1 MPDRFDYARRLLER
15 AEECR
20 AIAQLID
27 EPALHQA
34 YLKLADSYL
43 AVARDE
49 EIVSRAAELLRNSV
63 ADTFLGRK
71 TQEPFPKEND
81 D

>member
-1 MPDRFDYARRLLER
+1 MPDRFDYAHHLQQR

-20 AIAQLID
+20 AVAQLID
-27 EPALHQA
+27 DPALHQT
-34 YLKLADSYL
+34 YLRLAESYL

-49 EIVSRAAELLRNSV
+49 EIVSNAAEILRNSV
-63 ADTFLGRK
+63 ANTFLGCK
-71 TQEPFPKEND
+71 THEPFPKEND

>member
-27 EPALHQA
+27 EPTLHNA
-34 YLKLADSYL
+34 YLRLAESYL

-49 EIVSRAAELLRNSV
+49 EIVAKAAELLRNSV
-63 ADTFLGRK
+63 ANTFLGRK
-71 TQEPFPKEND
+71 THEPFPNEND
-81 D
+81 E